1 MLAVERWITN
11 RGLSGGASFMYT
23 CHLSPS
29 TTFFRSC
36 FLCDASLPPCQPPSP
51 INDCQDG
58 IVFIF
63 VILSIPVVRS
73 SAPSVCPSFTRASP
87 PYCLVGELCCS
98 QGHEG
103 HPDRSLM
110 AYNYQVNC
118 TDAPPAALPWVA
130 PQLRPLLH
138 WRPYTCATDYSRNL
152 LYTLR
157 MMPSLID
164 LDLIMAKRRVVVEL
178 RAGKDAAR
186 VQAPSSAGVC
196 HMTLIVGAFGN

>member
-1 MLAVERWITN
+1 
-11 RGLSGGASFMYT
+11 MYT

-51 INDCQDG
+51 INDCQDA
-58 IVFIF
+58 IVFISA
-63 VILSIPVVRS
+63 ILGIPVVRS
-73 SAPSVCPSFTRASP
+73 SARSVCPSLTRASP
-87 PYCLVGELCCS
+87 LYSLVGDLFCS
-98 QGHEG
+98 QGHDG
-103 HPDRSLM
+103 HPDRSVM
-110 AYNYQVNC
+110 AYNYQVYC
-118 TDAPPAALPWVA
+118 TDAPPAALPWLP

-178 RAGKDAAR
+178 RPAGR
-186 VQAPSSAGVC
+186 TQRRCRRHQAPGFA
-196 HMTLIVGAFGN
+196 II